1 MLGGSERDVGTRLRK
16 SERLDRILLELKLR
30 PHVRITELAG
40 RFGVSN
46 ETIRRDFEALS
57 EEGLV
62 SREHGGASSPP
73 HRHYPGFDE
82 RNRARIEERE
92 RIGRLAASMVEDGDT
107 LMIDAGS
114 TTLQFARFLAYAG
127 TTCTVVT
134 NSLNVAV
141 ALGQSE
147 AAGIVMCPGDFLPSE
162 AAVVGPDAIEFLERH
177 NVQKCFIGS
186 SNVTED
192 GVSETVRGFAAIKR
206 TMVKQSQSAN
216 LLVDSS
222 KFGGAGLSRVGEL
235 EDVAAIVVDT
245 RPEPG
250 LSEPLKNAG
259 VEIFVATE

>member
-114 TTLQFARFLAYAG
+114 TTLQFARFLAFAG
-127 TTCTVVT
+127 TTCTVVIT
-134 NSLNVAV
+134 
-141 ALGQSE
+141 
-147 AAGIVMCPGDFLPSE
+147 D
-162 AAVVGPDAIEFLERH
+162 
-177 NVQKCFIGS
+177 
-186 SNVTED
+186 
-192 GVSETVRGFAAIKR
+192 
-206 TMVKQSQSAN
+206 
-216 LLVDSS
+216 
-222 KFGGAGLSRVGEL
+222 
-235 EDVAAIVVDT
+235 
-245 RPEPG
+245 
-250 LSEPLKNAG
+250 
-259 VEIFVATE
+259 